1 MKILIIQEKG
11 RHEKNQL
18 FRESLSLQ
26 RAFEKNGD
34 YCTVWGLN
42 HINYSSSNIHDL
54 ITSHD
59 AVLLLENYDTTSW
72 VPDLSSVKIPKFF
85 WSIDSHC
92 NLNAHIATVQK
103 NKIDV
108 VLCSIESDQEH
119 FSALGSKTYYFPNA
133 VDIDL
138 VQPIFKANKLH
149 DIGFCGSL
157 FPERE
162 SLIKEI
168 EQNINIK
175 IQKDIWHIGND
186 MVSAIN
192 SYNIHLNRTIGKDIN
207 YRVFETLA
215 CKTTLLTNYTENID
229 KLFVDMQ
236 DIVIYHNIQDL
247 VYKTNLLI
255 NDPTLARKIAESGYD
270 KVIKNHSYQNRASEF
285 IALFK
290 ELV

>member
-11 RHEKNQL
+11 RHERNQL

-26 RAFEKNGD
+26 RAFGKNGD

-42 HINYSSSNIHDL
+42 YNNYHSNIYDL

-59 AVLLLENYDTTSW
+59 ALLLLENYDTTSW
-72 VPDLSSVKIPKFF
+72 LPDLSSVKIPKIF

-92 NLNAHIATVQK
+92 NLNAHRATVQK
-103 NKIDV
+103 NKIDI
-108 VLCSIESDQEH
+108 VLCSIESDQEY
-119 FSALGSKTYYFPNA
+119 FSSLGAKTYYFPNA
-133 VDIDL
+133 VDTDL
-138 VQPIFKANKLH
+138 IRPIFKANKLH
-149 DIGFCGSL
+149 NLGFCGTL

-168 EQNINIK
+168 EQNLNIN
-175 IQKDIWHIGND
+175 IQKDIWHIGDD

-192 SYNIHLNRTIGKDIN
+192 SYNIHINKTIGKDIN

-229 KLFVDMQ
+229 KLFVDME
-236 DIVIYHNIQDL
+236 DIVIYHNMQDL
-247 VYKTNLLI
+247 IYKANLLI
-255 NDPTLARKIAESGYD
+255 NDPKLAKKIAESGYD
-270 KVIKNHSYQNRASEF
+270 KVIKNHSYQNRALEF
-285 IALFK
+285 IKLVK
-290 ELV
+290 EFL

>member
-11 RHEKNQL
+11 RHERNQL

-42 HINYSSSNIHDL
+42 YPNYPSNIQDL
-54 ITSHD
+54 ATSHD
-59 AVLLLENYDTTSW
+59 ALLLLENYDTTSW

-92 NLNAHIATVQK
+92 NLNAHKVTVQK
-103 NKIDV
+103 HKIEG

-119 FSALGSKTYYFPNA
+119 FSALGAKTYYFPNA
-133 VDIDL
+133 VDTDL
-138 VQPIFKANKLH
+138 IQPIFKANKLH
-149 DIGFCGSL
+149 TMGFCGTL

-162 SLIKEI
+162 ALIKNI
-168 EQNINIK
+168 EKNLNIN
-175 IQKDIWHIGND
+175 IQKDIWHIGYD

-192 SYNIHLNRTIGKDIN
+192 SYNIHLNKTISKDIN

-229 KLFVDMQ
+229 KLFIDMQ
-236 DIVIYHNIQDL
+236 DLVIYHNMQDL
-247 VYKTNLLI
+247 IYKVNLLI
-255 NDPTLARKIAESGYD
+255 KDPRLAQRIAESGYD
-270 KVIKNHSYQNRASEF
+270 KVIKNHSYQNRASQF
-285 IALFK
+285 I
-290 ELV
+290 ELVKEFT